1 MEILEDK
8 VEEEVEKKSMRT
20 FPRSGSSEEM
30 GFFALNR
37 TKLEYSVKW
46 YELSAGEQNHT

>member
-20 FPRSGSSEEM
+20 FPRSGCIIRGN
-30 GFFALNR
+30 GFFLR
-37 TKLEYSVKW
+37 
-46 YELSAGEQNHT
+46 